1 MLSAKGI
8 QMCHLIIY
16 RSITLMKLFFFS
28 FLFISFQSFSQTTD
42 SNYLSQK
49 EVKKAVD
56 QISKFIRKQ
65 SIVTDSL
72 KWREI
77 DREVEQISTTVKS
90 KDDLEKINNYFTK
103 QLEGL

>member
-1 MLSAKGI
+1 
-8 QMCHLIIY
+8 
-16 RSITLMKLFFFS
+16 MKLFFFS

-77 DREVEQISTTVKS
+77 DREVEQISTTVKRRPG
-90 KDDLEKINNYFTK
+90 KDQ
-103 QLEGL
+103 QLFHKTIKKSRR